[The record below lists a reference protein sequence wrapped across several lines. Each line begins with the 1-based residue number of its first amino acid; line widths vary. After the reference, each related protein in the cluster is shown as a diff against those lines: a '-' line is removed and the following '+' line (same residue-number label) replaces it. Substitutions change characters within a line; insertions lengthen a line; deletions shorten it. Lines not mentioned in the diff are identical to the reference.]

1 MKQLIFTILTLFTIQ
16 AGAECPD
23 LSGSFR
29 GLCTSTESDGKVHQ
43 YDLQY
48 DITQTKCER
57 IEIKVIA
64 YPDQW
69 YVMEIYDLVQGLV
82 QFDGDENIKIMS
94 GGHFLDDS
102 FAGTLIYHNVDEGS
116 VDTVYNQYRKVSKNS
131 ISHLLLDQ
139 TSHGARMICDLP
151 HINM

>member
-1 MKQLIFTILTLFTIQ
+1 MKFLFIFASVLIATQ
-16 AGAECPD
+16 AWAECPD
-23 LSGSFR
+23 LSGSYR
-29 GLCTSTESDGKVHQ
+29 GICTSTEHDGKVHQ

-48 DITQTKCER
+48 DITQAKCER
-57 IEIKVIA
+57 IEIKVLA
-64 YPDQW
+64 YPDQL
-69 YVMEIYDLVQGLV
+69 YVMEVYDMVQGLV

-116 VDTVYNQYRKVSKNS
+116 VDTVYNQYKRVSKNS
-131 ISHLLLDQ
+131 IPHLLLDQ
-139 TSHGARMICDLP
+139 TSHGARMSCDLP